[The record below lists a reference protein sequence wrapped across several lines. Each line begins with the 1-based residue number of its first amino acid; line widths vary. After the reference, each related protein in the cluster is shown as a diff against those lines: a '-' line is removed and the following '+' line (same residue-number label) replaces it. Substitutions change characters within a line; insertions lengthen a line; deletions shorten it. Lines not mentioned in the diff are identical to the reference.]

1 MGVATVVDTE
11 ATTAR
16 GMLMPRLPPPL
27 RLMLSPAMATDTAVD
42 MDMAVMATDVSM
54 VDTDTARGRL
64 RLLLMLSP
72 AMDTDTAAVDTGMA
86 VDMDM
91 AVMDVS
97 MEDTDTARGPL
108 RLMLSPDMDTTAVDM
123 EATDTDVSMV
133 DTADTMDKSKSNQ
146 SSFLHSNIH
155 SCSKIE
161 SCLTSKIPEIK
172 VSKIK

>member
-1 MGVATVVDTE
+1 MD
-11 ATTAR
+11 
-16 GMLMPRLPPPL
+16 M
-27 RLMLSPAMATDTAVD
+27 AVD
-42 MDMAVMATDVSM
+42 MDMAVMAADVSM
-54 VDTDTARGRL
+54 EDTDTARGLL
-64 RLLLMLSP
+64 RLMLSP
-72 AMDTDTAAVDTGMA
+72 DTDTTAVDTDMA

-123 EATDTDVSMV
+123 VVTDTDVSMV

-161 SCLTSKIPEIK
+161 SCF
-172 VSKIK
+172 

>member
-1 MGVATVVDTE
+1 
-11 ATTAR
+11 
-16 GMLMPRLPPPL
+16 MLMPRLPPPL
-27 RLMLSPAMATDTAVD
+27 RLMLSPAMATDMAVD
-42 MDMAVMATDVSM
+42 MDMAVMDGAM
-54 VDTDTARGRL
+54 EDTDTARGQL
-64 RLLLMLSP
+64 RLMLSP
-72 AMDTDTAAVDTGMA
+72 DTDTTAVDTDMA

-108 RLMLSPDMDTTAVDM
+108 RLMLSPDMDTTTVDM
-123 EATDTDVSMV
+123 VMVATDVSMV

-161 SCLTSKIPEIK
+161 SCFTSKFPEIK
-172 VSKIK
+172 